1 MSKSV
6 RSRFPRLCIWAPLLI
21 LVTACSENGSTSPFL
36 HEPVGADEL
45 AGSWLLRLPA
55 APACDPGLP
64 PIGILM
70 ELERTWVPGV
80 DNDGEREYLSGTW
93 RVDKLDTEEQWLQGW
108 IEPDRRRLHLLL
120 WQGVHVRGSVLTA
133 QIIAARVVEGRL
145 EEPVPAYPG
154 GGFATPSEGYPGGF
168 TDSVC
173 RWNVT
178 GDRITD

>member
-1 MSKSV
+1 
-6 RSRFPRLCIWAPLLI
+6 
-21 LVTACSENGSTSPFL
+21 
-36 HEPVGADEL
+36 
-45 AGSWLLRLPA
+45 
-55 APACDPGLP
+55 
-64 PIGILM
+64 M